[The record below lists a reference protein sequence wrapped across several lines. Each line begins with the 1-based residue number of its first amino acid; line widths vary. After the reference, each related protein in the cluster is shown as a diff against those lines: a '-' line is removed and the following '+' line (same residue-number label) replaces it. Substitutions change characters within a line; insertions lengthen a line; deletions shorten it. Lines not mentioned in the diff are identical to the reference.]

1 MGLRQKGMVKS
12 HSETKAGSLNQ
23 ALPAIDDPEGLN
35 VPANLPPVIDA
46 HVHLFPDALFQS
58 IRQWFDQF
66 GWPIRY
72 RLNSDEI
79 LSFLFSRGIR
89 HVVGLH
95 YAHRP
100 GIARELNHYMAG
112 LCRRFDRLT
121 GLASL
126 YPGEPEAR
134 AILEEAFDMGLSGLK
149 LHAHVQCYDMG
160 SPSMRELY
168 ETCEANGKVL
178 VMHAGRE
185 PKSPAY
191 LCDPYAICSAARV
204 KQVLVDYPGLRICVP
219 HLGADEYGAY
229 REMLRDHDNLWL
241 DTTMMLADYLP
252 GADPP
257 PLSELRPD
265 RIMYGTDFPNIPYA
279 WDRELKKL
287 AEMNLPEVTLVNI
300 LSKNAQAFFSIPDSA
315 MSDGLCHYR
324 GTEATE

>member
-1 MGLRQKGMVKS
+1 MKS
-12 HSETKAGSLNQ
+12 NGETNSGSLSQ
-23 ALPAIDDPEGLN
+23 ALPGIDDPEGAE
-35 VPANLPPVIDA
+35 VPANLSAVIDA

-72 RLNSDEI
+72 RLNAEGV
-79 LSFLFSRGIR
+79 LSFLFSRGVR

-100 GIARELNHYMAG
+100 GIARELNRHMAG
-112 LCRRFDRLT
+112 LCSRFDRLT
-121 GLASL
+121 GLATL
-126 YPGEPEAR
+126 YPEEPAAR
-134 AILEEAFDMGLSGLK
+134 AILEEAFDMGLKGLK

-160 SPSMRELY
+160 SPVMGELY

-204 KQVLVDYPGLRICVP
+204 KQVLVDHPSLRICVP
-219 HLGADEYGAY
+219 HLGADEYEAY
-229 REMLRDHDNLWL
+229 RDMLREFDNLWL

-252 GADPP
+252 GADPTS
-257 PLSELRPD
+257 LSDLRPD
-265 RIMYGTDFPNIPYA
+265 RVMYGTDFPNIPYA
-279 WDRELKKL
+279 WDRGLRKL
-287 AEMNLPEVTLVNI
+287 ARMDLPPDTLTNI
-300 LSKNAQAFFSIPDSA
+300 LSGNARAFFAISDS
-315 MSDGLCHYR
+315 DTGET
-324 GTEATE
+324 GTKG

>member
-1 MGLRQKGMVKS
+1 MNS
-12 HSETKAGSLNQ
+12 HTDTEAGSLRH
-23 ALPAIDDPEGLN
+23 ALPAMDDPEGIE
-35 VPANLPPVIDA
+35 VPAGLPPVIDA
-46 HVHLFPDALFQS
+46 HVHLFPDGLFQS

-79 LSFLFSRGIR
+79 LSFLFSRGVR

-100 GIARELNHYMAG
+100 GIARELNRYMTG
-112 LCRRFDRLT
+112 LCGRFDRLT
-121 GLASL
+121 GLATL
-126 YPGEPEAR
+126 YPGEPHAR
-134 AILEEAFDMGLSGLK
+134 AILEEAFAMGLSGLK
-149 LHAHVQCYDMG
+149 LHAHVQCYDME
-160 SPSMRELY
+160 SPSMHELY
-168 ETCEANGKVL
+168 ETCETHGKVL

-204 KQVLVDYPGLRICVP
+204 KQVLTDHPALRICVP
-219 HLGADEYGAY
+219 HLGADEYETY
-229 REMLRDHDNLWL
+229 RGMLRDHDNLWL

-257 PLSELRPD
+257 PLSDLRPD

-287 AEMNLPEVTLVNI
+287 AQMDLPRETLANI

-315 MSDGLCHYR
+315 MGET
-324 GTEATE
+324 GTKGH